1 MNDLSFLT
9 IPIPEDVKREILLG
23 NFEGARKIIRR
34 LLKRDI
40 SPHLYRRLEYE
51 MERLNR
57 LEKDFPWKRDD
68 ALKLLDENL
77 VGFKDFELDNWIAKG
92 YVERLYINGEERY
105 FKRFVQNLFFLI
117 PTLERRRKKK
127 DELVP
132 YTRKIINDTI
142 DRMRRGDIR
151 KYKIVA
157 GIKINVNRRGNYR
170 VWLPVP
176 KENFQIEKVRI
187 LHTHPQEHYI
197 ADNDAPQRTVY
208 FEKNSKEYQVE
219 FEYIISE
226 VKGGLEGRADL
237 ATNLEEKAPHVR
249 FTPLINSLAR
259 KIVEDAEDDYE
270 RARRIYNWITTNTNY
285 TYVREYCMYDN
296 ISEFVATSLR
306 GDCGMFALLFITVC
320 RAVGIPAKWQSGWF
334 LTPKF
339 ASPHDWAQIYV
350 DGLWLPVDA
359 SFGNYKRHGKKR
371 NDFYFGNMDAFRM
384 IANDD
389 FQVDFE
395 PEKRHWRSDP
405 VDNQRG
411 EIENEKRNLYFNEFK
426 STLYVKEFQKM

>member
-9 IPIPEDVKREILLG
+9 IPIPEDVRREILLG

-132 YTRKIINDTI
+132 YTRKIIYDTI